1 MVEKEE
7 VMARSKVVM
16 MILVVGLV
24 IGGVIVG
31 YAIAS
36 QPHMEAALASLQS
49 AKTEFE
55 VAKHDKGGHRVEAL
69 RLTDLAIQEVT
80 RGIQAGEK

>member
-1 MVEKEE
+1 
-7 VMARSKVVM
+7 MARSKVVM

-36 QPHMEAALASLQS
+36 QPHMEAALASLQN
-49 AKTEFE
+49 ARAELE
-55 VAKHDKGGHRVEAL
+55 VAKHDKGGHRVKAIE
-69 RLTDLAIQEVT
+69 LTNQAIEQVKK
-80 RGIQAGEK
+80 GIAVGE

>member
-16 MILVVGLV
+16 MILVAGLV

-49 AKTEFE
+49 AKTELE
-55 VAKHDKGGHRVEAL
+55 VAKHDKGGHRVKAIE
-69 RLTDLAIQEVT
+69 LTNQAIEQVKK
-80 RGIQAGEK
+80 GIAAGE